1 MMSFAHLTRHD
12 LALDLGSSVTSL
24 FTSGAK
30 AIFREPSYVAIER
43 GKKELAVAVGKKAR
57 ELLGRTSDRLVCL
70 PAYGDGAIE
79 DPILAVHLVKEL
91 AGRANTGIAR
101 AIKTKLFGSRAIVAL
116 PEKATELERRALM
129 EVIHSTTA
137 REAFFIPSLVAAA
150 LGSEISPEDSRG
162 TMVLSVGCS
171 RSSAAVISSGTIV
184 SSGVSKV
191 GGRLWDTKIIEGVR
205 RVHGVLIGEHTAEQ
219 IKRELGRARPSTREA
234 TLQVYGR
241 SIHTGLPSY
250 VTVTQSEV
258 TEWISETAEAL
269 VHLIEDVLA
278 GTPPELAA
286 DVLDTGIVMCGGGAY
301 LRDLDRML
309 LEKTSLPL
317 SVIEQPEYATIR
329 GERLVLEQWDRYNH
343 LLQRV

>member
-1 MMSFAHLTRHD
+1 MSFAQIGRHD
-12 LALDLGSSVTSL
+12 LALDMGSSVTSL

-30 AIFREPSYVAIER
+30 VIFREPSYVAIER

-57 ELLGRTSDRLVCL
+57 DLLGRTSDRLVCL

-79 DPILAVHLVKEL
+79 DPVLAVHLVRDL
-91 AGRANTGIAR
+91 ASRANAGLAR
-101 AIKTKLFGSRAIVAL
+101 AIKTKLFGSRAVVAL
-116 PEKATELERRALM
+116 PERATELERRALM
-129 EVIHSTTA
+129 EVVHSTTA

-150 LGSEISPEDSRG
+150 LGCEVSPEDTRG

-171 RSSAAVISSGTIV
+171 RSSAAVLSAGTIV

-219 IKRELGRARPSTREA
+219 VKRELGRARPTSREA

-250 VTVTQSEV
+250 VTINQRNV
-258 TEWISETAEAL
+258 TEWLAESSEGL
-269 VHLIEDVLA
+269 IQLIEDVLA
-278 GTPPELAA
+278 ATPPELAA
-286 DVLDTGIVMCGGGAY
+286 DVLDTGIIMCGGGAY
-301 LRDLDRML
+301 LRDLDRL
-309 LEKTSLPL
+309 ILERTGLPL
-317 SVIEQPEYATIR
+317 SVVEEPEYATIR
-329 GERLVLEQWDRYNH
+329 GEKLVLEEWDRHRH